1 MTRNLRLAAFAVIQT
16 LVSTFK
22 SQYRVEIRV
31 LQHSQQPSIEHG
43 LFQPN
48 VLSTIEKTRKSQT
61 GVFPERAVHAEMVT
75 SSSKGSSA
83 ERR

>member
-22 SQYRVEIRV
+22 YRVEIRV

-48 VLSTIEKTRKSQT
+48 VLSPIEKTRKSQT